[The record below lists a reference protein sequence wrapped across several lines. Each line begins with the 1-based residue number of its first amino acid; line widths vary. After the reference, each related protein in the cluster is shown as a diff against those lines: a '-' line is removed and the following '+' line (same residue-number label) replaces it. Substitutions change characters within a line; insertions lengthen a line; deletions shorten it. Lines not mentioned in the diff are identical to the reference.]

1 MSVQLEKR
9 EHVAIITMDRPEAL
23 NALNRE
29 MLNNLSEVLCNVK
42 TDNDIRVAIITGAG
56 KSFVA
61 GADIGEMAQLNVE
74 EAKAFC
80 HLGHTVFSMIE
91 SMKKPFIAAINGYAL
106 GGGCE
111 LALACDIRLAGE
123 KAKFAQP
130 EVTLGITPGF
140 GGTQR
145 LPRVIGI
152 SNALE
157 LILTGKSMNAAEA
170 LDIGLV
176 SKVYPQDELM
186 QRALDLAESIAQNA
200 PVAVYGAKQAIRR
213 FTDAALIGDLDY
225 EADMFSRC
233 FATHDQKM
241 AMKAF
246 VNKEKRD
253 EFKGV

>member
-9 EHVAIITMDRPEAL
+9 EHIAIITMDRPEAL
-23 NALNRE
+23 NALNSE
-29 MLNNLSEVLCNVK
+29 MLNKLSEVLCDVK
-42 TDNDIRVAIITGAG
+42 ADNEIRVAIMTGAG

-61 GADIGEMAQLNVE
+61 GADIAEMALLNE
-74 EAKAFC
+74 AEAKAFC
-80 HLGHTVFSMIE
+80 HLGYDVFSMIE
-91 SMKKPFIAAINGYAL
+91 SMQKPFIAAINGYAL

-145 LPRVIGI
+145 LPRVIGV

-157 LILTGKSMNAAEA
+157 LILTGRTINAAEA
-170 LDIGLV
+170 LEIGLV
-176 SKVYPQDELM
+176 NKVYPQDELM
-186 QRALDLAESIAQNA
+186 QRALDLAGCIAQNA

-213 FTDAALIGDLDY
+213 FTDATLLGDLDY

-241 AMKAF
+241 AMEAF
-246 VNKEKRD
+246 VAKKKRD
-253 EFKGV
+253 KFKGE